1 MHSGRAAFC
10 QSCTQP
16 WAFNTF
22 NRSHFLVNRPPQPPV
37 VVQSNVR
44 ELRLAAGL
52 SQQSA
57 AERFDLSLRVWQ
69 TKEAAGNPALLSQG
83 EYELLL
89 LLAGRHPYFS
99 LAPLNKKQG

>member
-1 MHSGRAAFC
+1 M
-10 QSCTQP
+10 
-16 WAFNTF
+16 
-22 NRSHFLVNRPPQPPV
+22 VNRPPQTPV

-69 TKEAAGNPALLSQG
+69 TKEAAGNPTLLSQG

-89 LLAGRHPYFS
+89 LLAGRHPHFVLS
-99 LAPLNKKQG
+99 PQSKK